1 MHIVNREQQ
10 VAPGRKGS
18 QRPWGSWQASAAAP
32 AGPCPPHRV
41 VAGCGLSL
49 SRLWLGGCSLGCVLY
64 TCYCHKRT
72 SWSGALAEVCCHPWA
87 CPACCASLL
96 WDCVLCKEL
105 QPHVT
110 PVGGSHSVEHR
121 AKNSA
126 LGWDVPPRPVVY
138 CRAVLCQCT
147 LNGFL
152 HGRETCTEMELS
164 AVEKTYAMLM
174 LCPML
179 LEAAT
184 AVSQSQVSVLPSL
197 GMLKLMLTG
206 KEEVRRNSRR
216 HGPGYQQGWKPFFL
230 AEVYIRYLYGCTGNE
245 RCKPEKHWFLENT
258 VNSLWGENRIK
269 KAWEAQLLKVKSR
282 E

>member
-1 MHIVNREQQ
+1 M
-10 VAPGRKGS
+10 
-18 QRPWGSWQASAAAP
+18 
-32 AGPCPPHRV
+32 
-41 VAGCGLSL
+41 
-49 SRLWLGGCSLGCVLY
+49 
-64 TCYCHKRT
+64 
-72 SWSGALAEVCCHPWA
+72 
-87 CPACCASLL
+87 
-96 WDCVLCKEL
+96 
-105 QPHVT
+105 
-110 PVGGSHSVEHR
+110 EHR

-152 HGRETCTEMELS
+152 HSRETCTEMELS

-174 LCPML
+174 LCPTL

-197 GMLKLMLTG
+197 GMLKLILTG

-245 RCKPEKHWFLENT
+245 RCKPEKH
-258 VNSLWGENRIK
+258 
-269 KAWEAQLLKVKSR
+269 
-282 E
+282 